1 MNEHEKILLYKSS
14 SWKFGAKEIYAL
26 SSHREPSTYLIYP
39 VKNGGRWRIFRLSD
53 PKLVPLHRHTQ
64 RMHAVGGH
72 KLTHGIKVAPC
83 LRTLKSPLQANLPVA
98 HIKSSSIINVAS
110 ITRSILC
117 LPMPAKIKNKNQN
130 LKHLAIL
137 SL

>member
-1 MNEHEKILLYKSS
+1 MYEHEKILLYKSS

-98 HIKSSSIINVAS
+98 HIKSYSIINVAAIIS
-110 ITRSILC
+110 EFKIILIGKDGF
-117 LPMPAKIKNKNQN
+117 LLNGISE
-130 LKHLAIL
+130 I
-137 SL
+137 